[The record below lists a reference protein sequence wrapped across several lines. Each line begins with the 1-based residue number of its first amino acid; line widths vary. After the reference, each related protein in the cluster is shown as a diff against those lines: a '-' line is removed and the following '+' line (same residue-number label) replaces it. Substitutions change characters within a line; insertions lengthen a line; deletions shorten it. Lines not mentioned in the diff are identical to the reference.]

1 MNPEQSQPNLRPP
14 GARGTHSRQ
23 PAITHRRRILFW
35 GLASVLL
42 ILALIV
48 LIVLP
53 VKIRQGEQPQIISA
67 STRTEQAAPVQTPD
81 ISGVAQH
88 DAGLAL
94 QAFLRLRAQAD
105 LQGAETWAPRAWS
118 AAISSANLGDEH
130 YGHRRFKEAVLAYE
144 SAAQQLLQLQ
154 SERPQLLLD
163 TLASAHAALQAND
176 IAPAIDAFER
186 VLVMQA
192 DHPQAQAGLAQA
204 RVREQILGLME
215 EGQRAQVA
223 GELALAAKAYESVL
237 QLDAS
242 YLSAQAELTK
252 VLESLARQAYQKSMS
267 QALTAL
273 DSGDLNTA
281 EKALKQAASIKAG
294 TAELQDARQ
303 RLQNAR
309 RQSLLDSLRK
319 QAQGYAAKENWAEV
333 ITRYQKALGID
344 AQATFARSGLTHA
357 QSRQKLNTQLDHY
370 LEAPERLS
378 SDEPLNNARA
388 LLETN
393 PGTPK
398 NEPLL
403 AAKLSALQE
412 AVRIADTPITL
423 LIESDNQTQITIYHV
438 GRLGAFERKEIRLR
452 PGRYTVTG
460 SREGY
465 RDVREIISLSP
476 ATPAHIS
483 LRCEE
488 RI

>member
-1 MNPEQSQPNLRPP
+1 MIPGQPQPTLRPP
-14 GARGTHSRQ
+14 GARATPPRQ
-23 PAITHRRRILFW
+23 SANAHKRRVLFW

-53 VKIRQGEQPQIISA
+53 TKIGQREQPQVISPGT
-67 STRTEQAAPVQTPD
+67 STEQATPLQAPD

-105 LQGAETWAPRAWS
+105 LQRAEIWAPGAWS
-118 AAISSANLGDEH
+118 ASISSADLGDEH
-130 YGHRRFKEAVLAYE
+130 YGHSRFKEAVLAYE
-144 SAAQQLLQLQ
+144 SAVQQLLQLQ
-154 SERPQLLLD
+154 SDRPNILLD
-163 TLASAHAALQAND
+163 TLASAQMALQAND
-176 IAPAIDAFER
+176 VAPAIDAFER
-186 VLVMQA
+186 VIAMQA
-192 DHPQAQAGLAQA
+192 NHPLAQAGLAQA
-204 RVREQILGLME
+204 RVREQVLGLMKD
-215 EGQRAQVA
+215 GQRAQEA
-223 GELALAAKAYESVL
+223 GELALAAKAYEAVL

-252 VLESLARQAYQKSMS
+252 VSESLAHQAYQKSMS
-267 QALTAL
+267 QALSAL
-273 DSGDLNTA
+273 DSGDLNAA
-281 EKALKQAASIKAG
+281 EKALKQTANIKPGA
-294 TAELQDARQ
+294 AELQDARQ
-303 RLQNAR
+303 RLQNAKQ
-309 RQSLLDSLRK
+309 QSVLGSLRR
-319 QAQGYAAKENWAEV
+319 QAQGYVAKEHWAEAAE
-333 ITRYQKALGID
+333 RYQKALDID
-344 AQATFARSGLTHA
+344 TQVTFARSGLAHA
-357 QSRQKLNTQLDHY
+357 LSRQKLNTQLDHY

-378 SDEPLNNARA
+378 SDEPLDNARV

-393 PGTPK
+393 PGTAK

-403 AAKLSALQE
+403 AAKLSALRE

-438 GRLGAFERKEIRLR
+438 GRLGAFERKEIKLR

-476 ATPAHIS
+476 ATPAQIS